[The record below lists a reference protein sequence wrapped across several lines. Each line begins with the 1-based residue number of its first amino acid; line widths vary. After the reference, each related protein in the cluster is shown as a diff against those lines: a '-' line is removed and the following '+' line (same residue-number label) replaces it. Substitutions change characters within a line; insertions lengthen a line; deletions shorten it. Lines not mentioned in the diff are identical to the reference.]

1 MFGQQK
7 LDLEMNLDLLEMDDI
22 VKIHPVFK
30 MPMKPTFGDL
40 PGKTMQIPY
49 NSDYYE
55 LIYNC
60 FQANES
66 VNAHYDTETYTWFI
80 EYGTKPIEVDAPW
93 NARKSINIGR
103 MAALMAA
110 NKAIQTNDWILQDAG
125 YYTEEPPQ
133 LQRKWSK
140 CELRLY
146 IDSSCNDSSCN
157 DSNCINDCILLNFIR
172 IDGDRSSASDIWKS
186 IKAVFN

>member
-1 MFGQQK
+1 MFEQQK
-7 LDLEMNLDLLEMDDI
+7 LDLEMDNI
-22 VKIHPVFK
+22 VKIHPLFK
-30 MPMKPTFGDL
+30 MPMKPDFGDL
-40 PGKTMQIPY
+40 PGKSLQIPY
-49 NSDYYE
+49 NSAYHG
-55 LIYNC
+55 LIDNC
-60 FQANES
+60 LYANES
-66 VNAHYDTETYTWFI
+66 IKYHYDTETFTWII

-93 NARKSINIGR
+93 NARKSISIGR

-146 IDSSCNDSSCN
+146 IDSSCNDSN
-157 DSNCINDCILLNFIR
+157 NDCLLLNFIR

-186 IKAVFN
+186 IKLLFSQ